1 MLIKACDIVRSCQSS
16 KAQLTQFGGAQAN
29 NPATRKWDKRNTTFV
44 VQATTCSEPVGRS
57 TFIIRFSSCWPAL
70 RAVCWLRPSPQERS
84 MSGCQHLVSWLR
96 HFGSF
101 CQSLPRRAASAVSYQ
116 PGESPWIGD
125 ERGGTEMINPNF
137 VEENYYVIHQLAT
150 HRAWKV
156 RVVSKTLGVPLAT
169 FFHTSL
175 SFACLPIVVVSVPD
189 PLFAA
194 TVLRKVTSTCLGS
207 TRRNY
212 HIVALFT
219 F

>member
-1 MLIKACDIVRSCQSS
+1 MLRTSRPVNVHHPILLLLASS
-16 KAQLTQFGGAQAN
+16 MCSVLVAAI
-29 NPATRKWDKRNTTFV
+29 ATRKINVRL
-44 VQATTCSEPVGRS
+44 S
-57 TFIIRFSSCWPAL
+57 TFGVMVAAFW
-70 RAVCWLRPSPQERS
+70 
-84 MSGCQHLVSWLR
+84 
-96 HFGSF
+96 SF
-101 CQSLPRRAASAVSYQ
+101 CQSLLRRAASAVSYQ

-125 ERGGTEMINPNF
+125 LERGCTEMINPNF

-194 TVLRKVTSTCLGS
+194 TVLRTVTSTCLGS

-212 HIVALFT
+212 HIVALFA